1 MSDDNGHDKV
11 VRRVYAGL
19 AGMDENMAVLLM
31 LVDDISILG

>member
-11 VRRVYAGL
+11 VRLVYVGL
-19 AGMDENMAVLLM
+19 AWMDEEVAVLLM

>member
-1 MSDDNGHDKV
+1 MSDDRWDYV
-11 VRRVYAGL
+11 GL